1 MEAETLIAV
10 GSCKTY
16 VLDWEHPLESETVKK

>member
-1 MEAETLIAV
+1 MSNLTLFAATAV

-16 VLDWEHPLESETVKK
+16 VKQ